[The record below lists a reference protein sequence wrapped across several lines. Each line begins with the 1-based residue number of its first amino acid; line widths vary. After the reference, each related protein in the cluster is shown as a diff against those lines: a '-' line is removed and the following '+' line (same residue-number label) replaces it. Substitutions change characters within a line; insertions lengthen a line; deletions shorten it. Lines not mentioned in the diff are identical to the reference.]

1 MVTGIALVA
10 VARALG
16 CGVRSFR
23 DADATAIAL
32 HANNRKVW
40 LQLRDRFPHP
50 YTIDDAR
57 EFIRFARGDD
67 PETAFAITV
76 NDLPVGSIG
85 VVLRDDVERCSA
97 EIGYWLGEL
106 HWGRGIATH
115 ALAGFTRFAFTAYAL
130 ERLYALP
137 LASNRA
143 SCRVLEKAGYRLEG
157 RMRRSAIKDG
167 IVQDQLLYAILQ
179 GEAALGE
186 AGLETAAR

>member
-1 MVTGIALVA
+1 MQLDLE
-10 VARALG
+10 R

-57 EFIRFARGDD
+57 KFLRFARGDD

-85 VVLRDDVERCSA
+85 VVLRDDVERCST
-97 EIGYWLGEL
+97 EIGYWL
-106 HWGRGIATH
+106 
-115 ALAGFTRFAFTAYAL
+115 
-130 ERLYALP
+130 
-137 LASNRA
+137 
-143 SCRVLEKAGYRLEG
+143 KG

-179 GEAALGE
+179 GEAALGN
-186 AGLETAAR
+186 AGLETGAP